1 MFSGIVVCRHLQVD
15 WLDAV
20 RCRCQGCGKIGH
32 WSNEL
37 VIWQRRSKGP
47 NGAPITETA
56 TENICLGEVVS
67 EPPFAKLA
75 S

>member
-1 MFSGIVVCRHLQVD
+1 MFPGIIVCRHFQVD
-15 WLDAV
+15 WLDAAH
-20 RCRCQGCGKIGH
+20 CRCKGCGKIGH

-37 VIWQRRSKGP
+37 VIWQRRSTGL

-56 TENICLGEVVS
+56 TEGIGLGEDVS
-67 EPPFAKLA
+67 ERPFAKLA